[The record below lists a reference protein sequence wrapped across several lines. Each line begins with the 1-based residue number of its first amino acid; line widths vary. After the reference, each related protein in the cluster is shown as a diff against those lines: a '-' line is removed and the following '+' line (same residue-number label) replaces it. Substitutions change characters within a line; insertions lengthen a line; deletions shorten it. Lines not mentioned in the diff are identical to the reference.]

1 MKKNIFKLLVSEFIK
16 RRGNYFEVFCP
27 PYTCIFIYSNY
38 FCFLLLYLHIIF
50 TYTTDTCKCVRIYK
64 LSILT

>member
-16 RRGNYFEVFCP
+16 RRGNYFEVFYP

-50 TYTTDTCKCVRIYK
+50 TYTTDTCKCVRIYM